1 MIFTYFLLF
10 HRLPLHSVVSVI
22 WCIEVF
28 ILMYSNL
35 IFLFCLSIW
44 CHIQDIIIKSNILK
58 LFPYVFF
65 WEFCV
70 LCVFDPFWL
79 TFQSIYF
86 SLIFGIR
93 CQVRVQFYSFAC
105 ENPVFLAPFIERS
118 EYPSLTEWSW
128 HACWKLFDHVCEY
141 LFLGSLFLL
150 FWSIYFSLCQY
161 TLFWLLYFS
170 ISFEVR
176 NCETSVFVLSPV
188 FCNVNIFHLV
198 SLKMSNR

>member
-105 ENPVFLAPFIERS
+105 TYPGFLAQFVGKIIF
-118 EYPSLTEWSW
+118 PSWMVFVT
-128 HACWKLFDHVCEY
+128 
-141 LFLGSLFLL
+141 FLVKNHSAIYVRVYFRESLFYSFGLY
-150 FWSIYFSLCQY
+150 IYLDAS
-161 TLFWLLYFS
+161 TILFWLL
-170 ISFEVR
+170 
-176 NCETSVFVLSPV
+176 
-188 FCNVNIFHLV
+188 
-198 SLKMSNR
+198 

>member
-22 WCIEVF
+22 WCREVF
-28 ILMYSNL
+28 ILKCSNL

-44 CHIQDIIIKSNILK
+44 FHIQDIIKSSILK

-70 LCVFDPFWL
+70 LFVFDPFWL

-105 ENPVFLAPFIERS
+105 TYPCFLAQFVGQIIFPNWTVLVPFLVKNH
-118 EYPSLTEWSW
+118 LTVYVRVYFRE
-128 HACWKLFDHVCEY
+128 
-141 LFLGSLFLL
+141 SLFY
-150 FWSIYFSLCQY
+150 SIGLYIYLYAS
-161 TLFWLLYFS
+161 TILFWLL
-170 ISFEVR
+170 
-176 NCETSVFVLSPV
+176 
-188 FCNVNIFHLV
+188 
-198 SLKMSNR
+198 